1 MQVQSHN
8 IEEIVLTRGR
18 NMLHRDK
25 SLENNEKTN
34 EKTMD
39 NTYFNRSQENEIASN
54 TEVKE
59 SGNLL
64 SYCSWPLP

>member
-34 EKTMD
+34 EKTMN

-64 SYCSWPLP
+64 S